1 MSTQQPPDHH
11 DIHDRLRRAWATY
24 QDIGQARAEASAQV
38 TAELLAGRAAGVTM
52 YRMAKWLNISEQA
65 IQARLQ
71 THDQTADNPAQPPT

>member
-11 DIHDRLRRAWATY
+11 DIHDRLCRAWATY

-38 TAELLAGRAAGVTM
+38 TAELLAGRAAGITM

-65 IQARLQ
+65 VQARLQ
-71 THDQTADNPAQPPT
+71 THDQTNTPPPPAG